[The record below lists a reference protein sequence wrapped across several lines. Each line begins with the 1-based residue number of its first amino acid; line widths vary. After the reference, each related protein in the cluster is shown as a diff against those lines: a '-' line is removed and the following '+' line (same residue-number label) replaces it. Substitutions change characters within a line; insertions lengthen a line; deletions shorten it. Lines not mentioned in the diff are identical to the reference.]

1 MSEFIS
7 SKPLETAVLF
17 LIFNRLETTKKVFN
31 EIRKAKPPRL
41 YLASDGARADRP
53 GEYEVVESVRKYV
66 LDNIDWDC
74 EVKTLL
80 RDKNLGC
87 KYAVSGAITWF
98 FENEEQGIITN
109 NSYVWGWATWR
120 SRWKHFSLDLDTFD
134 EYINNLPVINSEFY
148 SQYIKYIY
156 KLSQSVNTWDYQ
168 WFLTILKNRGLSITS
183 SLSLIK
189 NIGLDCGTHVT
200 VNQDPRKDINY
211 NIESNQINFPITHPK
226 LVNCKKQVEDE
237 LFRITFLNSLNLRG
251 KFKNTYV
258 GSLIYLKY
266 LHLKKI
272 FKLK

>member
-1 MSEFIS
+1 M
-7 SKPLETAVLF
+7 
-17 LIFNRLETTKKVFN
+17 
-31 EIRKAKPPRL
+31 
-41 YLASDGARADRP
+41 
-53 GEYEVVESVRKYV
+53 
-66 LDNIDWDC
+66 
-74 EVKTLL
+74 
-80 RDKNLGC
+80 
-87 KYAVSGAITWF
+87 
-98 FENEEQGIITN
+98 
-109 NSYVWGWATWR
+109 
-120 SRWKHFSLDLDTFD
+120 
-134 EYINNLPVINSEFY
+134 
-148 SQYIKYIY
+148 
-156 KLSQSVNTWDYQ
+156 
-168 WFLTILKNRGLSITS
+168 
-183 SLSLIK
+183 IK